1 MRNLIKN
8 RYIAYL
14 VLHALYF
21 LQALLS
27 LVSRILSFDY
37 SQIKK
42 LGFIQN
48 KKNIFIMLTILYAGF
63 IFYLSSQSDIN
74 IPSSIFKIPILYELA
89 DIATYLNM
97 DFLIDIAKYAYGNI
111 DKVAHIVLYFGL
123 GLLLHLTFK
132 NSDNIILRRYA
143 AIFAVLLGVI
153 YGITDEYHQSFV
165 PGRTASL
172 HDLLANGIGVTIA
185 QILFAI
191 LVIVNLQRKKRKDDQ
206 E

>member
-1 MRNLIKN
+1 
-8 RYIAYL
+8 
-14 VLHALYF
+14 
-21 LQALLS
+21 
-27 LVSRILSFDY
+27 
-37 SQIKK
+37 
-42 LGFIQN
+42 
-48 KKNIFIMLTILYAGF
+48 MLTILYAGF